1 LFGTSEALA
10 GSQLVES
17 VANFERNSSEADQL
31 ADSASSDAK
40 RVAAHAVESRRLTEE
55 RSKKAAA
62 TDRIVA
68 LERRQ
73 QDLWRSWVAVWEP
86 SGVSPLHPS
95 EMASWRSTLDGLV
108 DRREKHEGLRD
119 LCVAVDAEIRNIEPM
134 LLALAAEIGL
144 SEAEGI
150 EIAVIATQVER
161 PLRSIVEAWE
171 AARDLETRM
180 SDVQHRIETL
190 VASEAEARRKLDDW
204 SPRWSLALPEVG
216 MSASTGIEQ
225 AEAALG
231 VWTKVPSTLRERNNR
246 ERRVAGMQRNIEVF
260 GRQAKDLLNDIAP
273 DLAGLPADVAVKM
286 LNDRLTAARAA
297 ETRRTESQQRLTKII
312 RAREGA
318 DVALT
323 EADRALEAVAEK
335 LPKNADLK
343 GMLDRL
349 TERDDLLD
357 GLEERQTQLIAQAE
371 GYDEDKLRA
380 ELNDLNS
387 DEVES
392 ILAVLENEEQEL
404 EREMQEIFAAHSEA
418 VRRRAEAEQ
427 GMGAEVAV
435 QQQSSAEVELLA
447 ASREWL
453 VLKFGALL
461 IDTAIDRRRAE
472 ESDPLLT
479 RAGVLFAMLT
489 GNSFSDI
496 GQEFDEHDVPRLVG
510 RRPKGEAVKISGMST
525 GARDQLYLALR
536 LAYLEEYASRAEPA
550 PFIGDDLF
558 ASFDENRTATGLAAL
573 AAIGDLV
580 QPIVFTHHRY
590 VADIARTITGAEV
603 IAL

>member
-1 LFGTSEALA
+1 
-10 GSQLVES
+10 
-17 VANFERNSSEADQL
+17 
-31 ADSASSDAK
+31 
-40 RVAAHAVESRRLTEE
+40 
-55 RSKKAAA
+55 
-62 TDRIVA
+62 
-68 LERRQ
+68 
-73 QDLWRSWVAVWEP
+73 
-86 SGVSPLHPS
+86 
-95 EMASWRSTLDGLV
+95 
-108 DRREKHEGLRD
+108 
-119 LCVAVDAEIRNIEPM
+119 
-134 LLALAAEIGL
+134 
-144 SEAEGI
+144 
-150 EIAVIATQVER
+150 
-161 PLRSIVEAWE
+161 
-171 AARDLETRM
+171 
-180 SDVQHRIETL
+180 
-190 VASEAEARRKLDDW
+190 
-204 SPRWSLALPEVG
+204 
-216 MSASTGIEQ
+216 
-225 AEAALG
+225 
-231 VWTKVPSTLRERNNR
+231 
-246 ERRVAGMQRNIEVF
+246 
-260 GRQAKDLLNDIAP
+260 LNDIAP

-489 GNSFSDI
+489 GNSFSGI
-496 GQEFDEHDVPRLVG
+496 GQEFDEHDVPRLGG
-510 RRPKGEAVKISGMST
+510 RRPTGEAVKISGMST
-525 GARDQLYLALR
+525 GARDQFYLALR
-536 LAYLEEYASRAEPA
+536 LAYLEEYASGAEPA

-558 ASFDENRTATGLAAL
+558 ASFDENRTANGLAAL

-590 VADIARTITGAEV
+590 VVDIARTITGAEV